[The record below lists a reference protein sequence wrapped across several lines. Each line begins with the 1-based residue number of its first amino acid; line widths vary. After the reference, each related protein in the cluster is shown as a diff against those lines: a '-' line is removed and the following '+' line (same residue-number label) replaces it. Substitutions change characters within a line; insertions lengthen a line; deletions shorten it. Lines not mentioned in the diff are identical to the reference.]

1 MAKAD
6 GTFDMRRRPVPAL
19 KKTIALL
26 KKGVDKQDE
35 AVCKDA
41 FKVLERSECLLVRTK
56 EATHR
61 DCARSA
67 SSFAGKKFV
76 EGEIKAFVKEELVE
90 GLATAALEIASRLP
104 WVP

>member
-1 MAKAD
+1 
-6 GTFDMRRRPVPAL
+6 MRRRPVPAL

-56 EATHR
+56 EATQR
-61 DCARSA
+61 DCARIAPPRSQ
-67 SSFAGKKFV
+67 
-76 EGEIKAFVKEELVE
+76 AFVKEELVV
-90 GLATAALEIASRLP
+90 GLATAALEIAMGAVSL
-104 WVP
+104 